1 MPPVPPAPPVQP
13 SANQL
18 SEAADW
24 LMRLGAAPMAGR
36 LLDQSALLAW
46 QRWHAASPGN
56 RAAWQRVERL
66 QSLLSQAPPESAQAL
81 QKAQHRRQRR
91 AAMGQLGGLGAL
103 ALAAGLPLWWP
114 GLAAAPAELAWWS
127 TPPGQQRQQAL
138 PDGSQLLL
146 AADSRVGLRVHQ
158 GVGELH
164 LAHGALRLETA
175 PRTALRWRVQGRDGQ
190 VQPLGTRFTL
200 EQRQDHSLLVVLEAA
215 VLVGHGPE
223 GANRRVEAGQRLRF
237 AASHLGRP
245 EPATWADTAWLQ
257 GVLAV
262 VDMPLG
268 QLLAELQ
275 RQGGWTVH
283 SEPALL
289 QRRVSGSFKLDD
301 PEASLNSLAALLG
314 LRSQRSDN
322 GWRLSTP

>member
-1 MPPVPPAPPVQP
+1 VQP
-13 SANQL
+13 SATQL

-24 LMRLGAAPMAGR
+24 LMRLGAAPMAGA
-36 LLDQSALLAW
+36 LPDQSELRAW

-66 QSLLSQAPPESAQAL
+66 QSLLLQAPQESAQAL
-81 QKAQHRRQRR
+81 KQARHQRQRR
-91 AAMGQLGGLGAL
+91 AALGQLGGLGAL

-114 GLAAAPAELAWWS
+114 GLAPAPAPLAWWT
-127 TPPGQQRQQAL
+127 TPPGQQRQRSL

-175 PRTALRWRVQGRDGQ
+175 PGTALRWRVQGRDGQ

-200 EQRQDHSLLVVLEAA
+200 EQRQAHSLLVVLEAA
-215 VLVGHGPE
+215 VLVRQGPDSPS
-223 GANRRVEAGQRLRF
+223 RRVEAGQRLRF
-237 AASHLGRP
+237 AAGHLDQP

-283 SEPALL
+283 SDPALL
-289 QRRVSGSFKLDD
+289 QRRVSGSFRLDD
-301 PEASLNSLAALLG
+301 PEASLNSLATLLG
-314 LRSQRSDN
+314 LRSQRNDN
-322 GWRLSTP
+322 GWHLTPP